1 LTLLEHEVTN
11 KWGIERLRAKVFL
24 DNTISISLFRR
35 LGYEEIKHCLEKDYE
50 GVTKKVL
57 ISEKILK

>member
-1 LTLLEHEVTN
+1 
-11 KWGIERLRAKVFL
+11 
-24 DNTISISLFRR
+24 LFRR